1 MSVIKIKEG
10 IYSVGVLNP
19 GMRTFDVI
27 MRTEYGTSYNAY
39 LVKGEKT
46 ALIETVHP
54 RCFDEYFENIKS
66 IVDPSTIDYIIMNHN
81 EPDHSGSLAS
91 LLEASP
97 QIKVIT
103 SAAGAIYLKEITNK
117 TDINIKTVKD
127 GETLDLGCEK
137 ILKFISAPFLHW
149 PDSMFTWLEN
159 DKVAFTC
166 DFLGTHY
173 CEPRMFDKFVSYQ
186 KHFEDAFKNYYNA
199 IFGPFK
205 PYVLKG
211 LVKLNALE
219 ADYVCPSHGP
229 ILEKGV
235 FLETAKEKYAQW
247 SKPQESEGKYI
258 PVVYCSAYGNTQRL
272 AESIAD
278 GIKSVLPS
286 CELALFDANEYPLNE
301 LIYKVNNSD
310 AFAVGSPTINRN
322 AVGSIWSLVS
332 SIDAINSKGRPCAVF
347 GSFGWSGE
355 AVPML
360 SAQLKAI
367 KVNVFEEGYRCRFVP
382 SKDELKGAFEF
393 GKRFAE
399 SLK

>member
-1 MSVIKIKEG
+1 MSVMKIKEG

-54 RCFDEYFENIKS
+54 RFYDEYIENIKS
-66 IVDPSTIDYIIMNHN
+66 IVDPSTIDYVIMNHN
-81 EPDHSGSLAS
+81 EPDHSGSLAN
-91 LLEASP
+91 LLDAAP
-97 QIKVIT
+97 NIKVIT

-117 TDINIKTVKD
+117 PDIDIKVVKD
-127 GETLDLGCEK
+127 GETLDLGAGRV
-137 ILKFISAPFLHW
+137 LKFINAPFLHW

-159 DKVAFTC
+159 DKIAFTC
-166 DFLGTHY
+166 DFLGSHY
-173 CEPRMFDKFVSYQ
+173 CEPRMFDKFVAYPQ
-186 KHFEDAFKNYYNA
+186 HFREAFKNYYDA

-211 LVKLNALE
+211 LEKLNALD
-219 ADYVCPSHGP
+219 ADYVCTSHGP

-235 FLETAKEKYAQW
+235 FLETAKEKYAEW
-247 SKPQESEGKYI
+247 SRPQESKEKYI
-258 PVVYCSAYGNTQRL
+258 PVIYCSAYGNTAKL
-272 AESIAD
+272 AQTIAE
-278 GIKSVLPS
+278 GIKSVLPQ
-286 CELALFDANEYPLNE
+286 CKLEIFDANEYPMKE
-301 LIYKVNNSD
+301 LVYKVNNSD
-310 AFAVGSPTINRN
+310 AFAIGSPTINRN
-322 AVGSIWSLVS
+322 AVGPIWQLVS

-360 SAQLKAI
+360 TSQLKAM
-367 KVNVFEEGYRCRFVP
+367 KVNVFEDGYRCRFVP
-382 SKDELKGAFEF
+382 SEDDLKGAFEY

-399 SLK
+399 SFK